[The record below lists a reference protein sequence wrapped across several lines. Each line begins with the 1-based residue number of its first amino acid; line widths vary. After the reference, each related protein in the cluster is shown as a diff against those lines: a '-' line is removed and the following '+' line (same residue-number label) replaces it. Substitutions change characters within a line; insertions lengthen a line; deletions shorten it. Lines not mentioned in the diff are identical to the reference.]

1 MKKRNCRLCSSRYD
15 RYIFSLLLALEILMS
30 FTFLGYIHI
39 PPISITYAFIPILAA
54 GVLLGPAPATVVG
67 AVFGLCSMYK
77 ASAFYVMEGDRI
89 FSPFISGTPAESF
102 LLSVGTRVLFGLM
115 AGLLLCW
122 AKRRRHPGFWLG
134 AVAVCSRCLHASL
147 VYAAMG
153 LFFSA
158 QDLELMTGLI
168 KLPSASDLLL
178 DMGCLLMVEGAWK
191 FQHSAMAKKLR
202 SYIDLGEN
210 TLRQKGRTD
219 MRPRPFFTGLAVVM
233 FCACVASAIYFAR
246 RTSYMMLTHGITLDD
261 TVQYDLLHLQT
272 QFLMAV
278 LSLYAIVWLLF
289 MVVYRYLLYREYL
302 GQLDELTGIMGRR
315 MFLAYCDRRFQEN
328 AHSEQEDCFLFVD
341 VDHFK
346 RINDTLGHPTGDQVL
361 RTVAER
367 LQMCFAGVGQVGR
380 MGGDEFAVFVDRAIP
395 AAELRKLLDGF
406 LAGLAG
412 VLPAYGPVTCSIG
425 ACYYAYPADLDAVYA
440 ETDKL
445 LYAAKQRGR
454 AQYVI
459 GGSAACGCRF

>member
-15 RYIFSLLLALEILMS
+15 RYIFSLLLSLEILMS
-30 FTFLGYIHI
+30 STFLGYIHI

-102 LLSVGTRVLFGLM
+102 LLSVGTRVLFGLT

-122 AKRRRHPGFWLG
+122 AKRRRRPGFWLG
-134 AVAVCSRCLHASL
+134 VVAMCSRRLHSVI
-147 VYAAMG
+147 VYAVMG
-153 LFFSA
+153 LFFPE
-158 QDLELMTGLI
+158 QGMDLLEGLT
-168 KLPSASDLLL
+168 KLPGASDLLL
-178 DMGCLLMVEGAWK
+178 DIVCLLVVEGVWK
-191 FQHSAMAKKLR
+191 FHRSAAAERLR
-202 SYIDLGEN
+202 AHTDLGEDV
-210 TLRQKGRTD
+210 LRQGKREGL
-219 MRPRPFFTGLAVVM
+219 RPRRFFAGLAVVV
-233 FCACVASAIYFAR
+233 FFACVASAIYFAR
-246 RTSYMMLTHGITLDD
+246 RTSYMMTTHGITLDD

-278 LSLYAIVWLLF
+278 LSLCAIVWLLF

-328 AHSEQEDCFLFVD
+328 AHSEQSGCFLFVD
-341 VDHFK
+341 VDRFK
-346 RINDTLGHPTGDQVL
+346 QINDTLGHPTGDQVL

-367 LQMCFAGVGQVGR
+367 LQTCFAGIGQVGR

-412 VLPAYGPVTCSIG
+412 ILPAYGPVTCSIG

-459 GGSAACGCRF
+459 GGSGTYTHRF